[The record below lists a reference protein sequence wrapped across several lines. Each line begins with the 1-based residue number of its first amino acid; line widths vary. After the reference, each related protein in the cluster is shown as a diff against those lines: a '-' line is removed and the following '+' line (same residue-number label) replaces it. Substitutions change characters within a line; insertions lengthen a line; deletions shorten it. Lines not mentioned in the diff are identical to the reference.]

1 MRRAWFARLLSLL
14 GAVTLAGPTRADDDA
29 PAAPPQGPYVV
40 LVGVGQ
46 YDDPAI
52 QARPTAEAD
61 ARDMYDLFSDPKYF
75 PQGKGR
81 VVLLTA
87 TPDEKRNSVPATR
100 ENIVKALHD
109 AVAKTGKDDT
119 LIVGWFGRG
128 ASAGDKTALFA
139 KDTTVKERSKTGV
152 LGSDIETE
160 FKAAKDRKLA
170 LLMDVAYK
178 GFDAGKEAI
187 PDPTLRDVTGAV
199 FGGEE
204 KGEAPNPTDRVL
216 FLATD
221 LGHESLTTKDGKQG
235 LFAAT
240 VIEALKGKADTE
252 GYEPDGLVTIDELF
266 QYIEKAVADEA
277 RVIGKTSKDKEAV
290 PFVIGEETSHF
301 AVTKNPAATDKV
313 NERLKKLAELEKAD
327 KLPKEIAEEG
337 KALLSRMPKLKAM
350 QELRKKYQMLADFTL
365 PPADFTKQRAELKDG
380 LKLSSED
387 VDRYAR
393 TVFRA
398 VDKVKDRY
406 VKELNPGDLVAGAVK
421 GLYRRIEEPLPT
433 ELAEK
438 MKDAKTQS
446 RTKLLDILRDARERL
461 GKREDLADDK
471 DVDTTILMMLASISD
486 PYTTYFDKELLK
498 KTESQIRGEFS
509 GVGIQIRRDS
519 VRDGLLVV
527 SPIKNSP
534 AYKAGIL
541 AGDLI
546 TEIKRDVNP
555 EGKPLKDD
563 EPAVIST
570 KGMKTEKALDIIL
583 GKPGV
588 PITLVVEREDKDGKK
603 ESKEFVIQRGR
614 VAVETVLGVK
624 RDDKDNWSYWIDPAS
639 KIGYVYLTQFSPTT
653 ARDLEAVMKKLQA
666 DGARGLVL
674 DLRYN
679 PGGLLVTAA
688 QVCNLFIDDGKVV
701 SVRPRVGD
709 EEEWYARGDKVV
721 SVRPRVGR
729 YEDNGRSGK
738 AYTNFPMAVLVNNF
752 SASAAEIVSA
762 CLQDYN
768 RAVVIGERS
777 FGKGSV
783 QSVEEF
789 SATGGQMKMTTARY
803 FPPLG
808 RNIDKLSTDGKGKDD
823 EEWGVKPD
831 KGYEVKLPREDKQE
845 LADQFRDREIIHRK
859 DIPPAKDKEAKD
871 FKDKQLERALEYL
884 REQIKTA
891 VAAKDRKDG

>member
-1 MRRAWFARLLSLL
+1 MRRAWFASLFAL
-14 GAVTLAGPTRADDDA
+14 AGLAAGPTRADEP
-29 PAAPPQGPYVV
+29 PATPPQGPYVV
-40 LVGVGQ
+40 LVGVGEF
-46 YDDPAI
+46 DDKAI
-52 QARPTAEAD
+52 EARPTAEAD
-61 ARDMYDLFSDPKYF
+61 ARAMYDLFSDPKYF

-87 TPDEKRNSVPATR
+87 TPDEARHSVPATR
-100 ENIVKALHD
+100 ENIVKAVHD

-119 LIVGWFGRG
+119 VILGWFGRG

-139 KDTTVKERSKTGV
+139 KDTTVKERSKTAV
-152 LGSDIETE
+152 LGSDLETE

-170 LLMDVAYK
+170 VLMDVAYK

-221 LGHESLTTKDGKQG
+221 LGHDPLATKDGKAG
-235 LFAAT
+235 LFATT
-240 VIEALKGKADTE
+240 VIDALKGKADTD
-252 GYEPDGLVTIDELF
+252 GYEPDGLVTVDELF
-266 QYIEKAVADEA
+266 KYLEKEVADVA
-277 RVIGKTSKDKEAV
+277 RVIGKTSKDKEAI

-301 AVTKNPAATDKV
+301 GITKNPAATDKV
-313 NERLKKLAELEKAD
+313 DDRLKKLAELEKAD
-327 KLPKEIAEEG
+327 KLPKEFAEEG

-350 QELRKKYQMLADFTL
+350 QELRKKYQMLADFTI

-380 LKLSSED
+380 LKLNAED

-406 VKELNPGDLVAGAVK
+406 VKELNAGDLVAGAVK

-438 MKDAKTQS
+438 MKDAKTLS

-461 GKREDLADDK
+461 GKREDLADNQDI
-471 DVDTTILMMLASISD
+471 DTTILMMLVSVSD
-486 PYTTYFDKELLK
+486 PYTTYFDQKMLA
-498 KTESQIRGEFS
+498 KTESQIKGEFK

-534 AYKAGIL
+534 AYKAGIV

-546 TEIKRDVNP
+546 TEIRRDVNP

-588 PITLVVEREDKDGKK
+588 PITLVVDREDKDGKK
-603 ESKEFVIQRGR
+603 ETKEFTIQRGL

-624 RDDKDNWSYWIDPAS
+624 RDDKDNWTYWIDPAS
-639 KIGYVYLTQFSPTT
+639 KIGYVYLTQFSPNT
-653 ARDLEAVMKKLQA
+653 ARDLEGVLKKLQA

-701 SVRPRVGD
+701 SVRPRVG
-709 EEEWYARGDKVV
+709 EEEDWYARGNKVV
-721 SVRPRVGR
+721 SVRPRVGL
-729 YEDNGRSGK
+729 YESDGRAGK
-738 AYTNFPMAVLVNNF
+738 AYTDFPMAVLVNNF

-768 RAVVIGERS
+768 RAVVVGERS

-808 RNIDKLSTDGKGKDD
+808 RNIDKLSTEGKGKDE

-845 LADQFRDREIIHRK
+845 LADLFRDREIIPRK
-859 DIPPAKDKEAKD
+859 DVPPAKEKEAKN
-871 FKDKQLERALEYL
+871 FKDKQLERALDYL
-884 REQIKTA
+884 RDQIKTA
-891 VAAKDRKDG
+891 GTAAARKNG